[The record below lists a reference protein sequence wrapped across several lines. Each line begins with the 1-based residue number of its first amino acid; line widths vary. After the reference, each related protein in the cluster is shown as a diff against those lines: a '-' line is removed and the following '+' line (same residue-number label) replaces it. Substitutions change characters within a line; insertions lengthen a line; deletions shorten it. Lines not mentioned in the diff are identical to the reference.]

1 MLKQGSLAAAVAGD
15 GAAMALGAAAAAAAG
30 WMLLDEAGAAAAA
43 DGQAMRLQDG
53 SIPTAAAV
61 AGSAPAGSSS
71 NSQHQRNTQVS
82 CDGDHACFCC

>member
-15 GAAMALGAAAAAAAG
+15 GAAMALGAAAAAG
-30 WMLLDEAGAAAAA
+30 WMLLDEAGAAAA

>member
-15 GAAMALGAAAAAAAG
+15 GATMALGAAAAAAG

-53 SIPTAAAV
+53 SIPTAAA
-61 AGSAPAGSSS
+61 AGSAPAGSSSS